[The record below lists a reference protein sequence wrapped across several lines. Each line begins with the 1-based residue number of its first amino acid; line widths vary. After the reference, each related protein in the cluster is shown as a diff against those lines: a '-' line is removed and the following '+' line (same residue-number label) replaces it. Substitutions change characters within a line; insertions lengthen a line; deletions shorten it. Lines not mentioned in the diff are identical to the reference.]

1 MKKDNII
8 LIGMPGCGKS
18 TIGVVLAKAM
28 GYDFLDSDIVIQK
41 EKSATLEELIDEYG
55 TDGFND
61 IENEINSKIDIH
73 KTVLATGGSVVYG
86 KEAMEHLKS
95 IGIVVYIKLSCDA
108 IERRLGN
115 FKERGISIKEDQTLE
130 DLFEE
135 RKPLYEK
142 YADMIIDTSGLQI
155 REAMA
160 EIKRRV
166 LEVM

>member
-1 MKKDNII
+1 
-8 LIGMPGCGKS
+8 
-18 TIGVVLAKAM
+18 
-28 GYDFLDSDIVIQK
+28 
-41 EKSATLEELIDEYG
+41 
-55 TDGFND
+55 
-61 IENEINSKIDIH
+61 
-73 KTVLATGGSVVYG
+73 
-86 KEAMEHLKS
+86 MEHLKS